1 MRLGVRSALL
11 LVGTTLMSALASA
24 HHSTAKFDYSQNKT
38 LQGVV
43 RSFQWG
49 NPHNYVQLV
58 VPDGKGGQEE
68 WSIEAGAPSGASRM
82 GWSSNSL
89 KPGDKV
95 TMVIAP
101 MRDGSHSGT
110 VKTVTWPDGKQLIG
124 VAATLGPGAPPGT
137 SGPPP
142 SFPTLPRATP
152 KPP

>member
-1 MRLGVRSALL
+1 
-11 LVGTTLMSALASA
+11 MSALAWA
-24 HHSTAKFDYSQNKT
+24 HHSTATFDYSQSKT

-49 NPHNYVQLV
+49 NPHNYIQLV

-68 WSIEAGAPSGASRM
+68 WSIEAGAPSGVSRM
-82 GWSSNSL
+82 GWSNNSL

-110 VKTVTWPDGKQLIG
+110 VKTVVLPDGKQLIG
-124 VAATLGPGAPPGT
+124 VAATLES
-137 SGPPP
+137 SGPPGANGP
-142 SFPTLPRATP
+142 APGFPTLPRATP
-152 KPP
+152 KQP